1 MNSLVV
7 RELWILSKAE
17 KAGVNLSLGPNVN
30 LLIGENDVGKSTLI
44 KSIYH
49 CLGADTPQI
58 NNTVWKKAN
67 PIYCVKF
74 EVAGKAYHVVRDEKY
89 FGVFDADKRFISRH
103 VNIGGANGIAKFM
116 NKLLGFNIELERQ

>member
-1 MNSLVV
+1 MKSLVF

-17 KAGVNLSLGPNVN
+17 KAGVNLSLGPNMN

-58 NNTVWKKAN
+58 SAQGNQESTQCCG
-67 PIYCVKF
+67 Y
-74 EVAGKAYHVVRDEKY
+74 
-89 FGVFDADKRFISRH
+89 
-103 VNIGGANGIAKFM
+103 GA
-116 NKLLGFNIELERQ
+116 

>member
-1 MNSLVV
+1 MKSLVF

-67 PIYCVKF
+67 PVDFC
-74 EVAGKAYHVVRDEKY
+74 
-89 FGVFDADKRFISRH
+89 
-103 VNIGGANGIAKFM
+103 
-116 NKLLGFNIELERQ
+116 

>member
-1 MNSLVV
+1 MKSLVF

-44 KSIYH
+44 KSFYH
-49 CLGADTPQI
+49 CIGADTPQI

-67 PIYCVKF
+67 PIYCV
-74 EVAGKAYHVVRDEKY
+74 
-89 FGVFDADKRFISRH
+89 
-103 VNIGGANGIAKFM
+103 
-116 NKLLGFNIELERQ
+116 